1 MVARVDLWE
10 VDRIRPE
17 RSKPEVLR
25 SDDGAARV
33 IAMAIPRDTVLEHEG
48 YEHGWTMVLDGVLE
62 VTAGGQTHEVGRGS
76 LMHFD
81 PYERRNVRAK
91 TDVTV
96 IYLLTPWPGPGH
108 PSTAEAREE
117 RRERSLTR
125 DS

>member
-1 MVARVDLWE
+1 MDVWE

-17 RSKPEVLR
+17 PSRPEVLR

-33 IAMAIPRDTVLEHEG
+33 IAMAITRDTVQEHEG

-62 VTAGGQTHEVGRGS
+62 VTAGGETREVGRGT
-76 LMHFD
+76 LLHFE
-81 PYERRNVRAK
+81 PFERRKVTAK

-96 IYLLTPWPGPGH
+96 IYLLAPWPGTGH
-108 PSTAEAREE
+108 PSTPAAREQ
-117 RRERSLTR
+117 RRERSLKR